1 MTHHKTGQLAERRS
15 TVNMK
20 VAKNVKK
27 YRKMNARLKQMTSFS
42 FILGWMMNLLV
53 FIDIPLWWMV
63 YVNIH
68 AIIKFKVI
76 RPSSLIQ
83 DGLIWGLGTQDAIQ

>member
-1 MTHHKTGQLAERRS
+1 
-15 TVNMK
+15 MK

-27 YRKMNARLKQMTSFS
+27 YPKMNARLKQMASFS
-42 FILGWMMNLLV
+42 FILRWMMNLLV
-53 FIDIPLWWMV
+53 FIDIPKWWME
-63 YVNIH
+63 YPNIH

-76 RPSSLIQ
+76 RPSSLFQ